1 MITIYIAVASFV
13 IGLLAPLWFGRWL
26 PPVRKLRKGAQ
37 WIDPL
42 FLNTPAPPL
51 SVQRLR
57 EHEKCGDQIVIAH
70 HLADWTREL
79 ERKIF
84 NSLAINNC
92 LLFVL
97 VIVFTVKG
105 DQHLQGPDATWR
117 DLLVAVET
125 HWPFSLLLAA
135 SLVEIMVFVRLVS
148 DQAAKHAKVIKAARP
163 PPKPMRERMRGLLS
177 GVFKVRY

>member
-1 MITIYIAVASFV
+1 MITISIAVASFV

-42 FLNTPAPPL
+42 LLNTPASPV

-70 HLADWTREL
+70 HLADWTLDL

-84 NSLAINNC
+84 HSLVANSC
-92 LLFVL
+92 FLFVL
-97 VIVFTVKG
+97 VVVFTVKG
-105 DQHLQGPDATWR
+105 DEHLQRPDATWH

-125 HWPFSLLLAA
+125 HWPFSILLAA
-135 SLVEIMVFVRLVS
+135 SVIEIVVFVRLVS

-163 PPKPMRERMRGLLS
+163 PPQPIRERLRGLS
-177 GVFKVRY
+177 VWR